1 MDRTLKTVPLNRA
14 DPDNLPGI
22 TRQLADL
29 PGNDGGSITAE
40 WFVHENATALSPC
53 ILHIYGGTFLMNR
66 SPMHGLLAA
75 EIARQTQGRVCQFDY
90 RLAPE
95 HPFPLGIDDVVTVYR
110 VLLADGFNP
119 ALMGIFADGAGAA
132 LAVAA
137 LTLLRDAGDPLPAGL
152 GLLCPWVD
160 LTFSGGSYIRDIKPD
175 GFATDFEI
183 LAELSLDYLQGADPH
198 NPMAS
203 PIYARL
209 QDLPE
214 TLIHS
219 AAGDPC
225 CDDGKLL
232 VRRIQNVGGNAHAH
246 VWDDLPWNLHQTHP
260 VSGQVTAVLA
270 SFSQFFRRVTR
281 ISAASKS
288 TDQTA
293 LVDAYKA
300 GVAPRIEP
308 HMVPRLDEIMSW
320 AQEQGPGWIWPMI
333 ERRLERGALITQEQ
347 VEREWLFS
355 MFDHAS
361 FPMMVLSV
369 SRHVI
374 LANELADKLLASNTS
389 LQIRNGRLHTSD
401 ASGRNGKEV
410 LLANVFDKLFAPI
423 SVGENVGARRA
434 AFKLGEDEQEIHVQ
448 CFRLN
453 STRDDAAAPPVVL
466 MRVIPTHFQQDLDE
480 GLLRDT
486 FGLSAREA
494 NLAAAFAT
502 GCTLDGYCK
511 RHGVSMPTVRTHF
524 ARIKTKLGAR
534 DQASVVRIILAATN
548 F

>member
-1 MDRTLKTVPLNRA
+1 MDRTLKTVPLDRA
-14 DPDNLPGI
+14 DPDILPGI
-22 TRQLADL
+22 ARQMADL
-29 PGNDGGSITAE
+29 PGNEGRTITAE
-40 WFVHENATALSPC
+40 WSVHENATPQSPC
-53 ILHIYGGTFLMNR
+53 ILHVYGGTFLMNR

-75 EIARQTQGRVCQFDY
+75 EVARQTQGRVCQIEY

-95 HPFPLGIDDVVTVYR
+95 HPFPLGIEDVIAAYR
-110 VLLADGFNP
+110 ALLAEGINP
-119 ALMGIFADGAGAA
+119 ELIGIFADGAGAA

-137 LTLLRDAGDPLPAGL
+137 LTLLREAGNPLPAGV
-152 GLLCPWVD
+152 GLLSPWVD

-198 NPMAS
+198 NPLAS
-203 PIYARL
+203 PVYAAL
-209 QDLPE
+209 QGLPE
-214 TLIHS
+214 TLVHS
-219 AAGDPC
+219 SAGDPC

-232 VRRIQNVGGNAHAH
+232 VRRIQDMGGNAHTH
-246 VWDDLPWNLHQTHP
+246 VWDDLPWNWHQTHP
-260 VSGQVTAVLA
+260 INGQTAAVLA

-281 ISAASKS
+281 ISAGSKS
-288 TDQTA
+288 TDQCA
-293 LVDAYKA
+293 LLDAYKA

-308 HMVPRLDEIMSW
+308 HMAQRLDEILNW
-320 AQEQGPGWIWPMI
+320 AQEQGPSWIWPMI

-347 VEREWLFS
+347 VEREWLTS
-355 MFDHAS
+355 LFDHSS
-361 FPMMVLSV
+361 FPMMVLSA

-374 LANELADKLLASNTS
+374 LANRLADSLLASNAS
-389 LQIRNGRLHTSD
+389 LQIRNGRLHTAD
-401 ASGRNGKEV
+401 VNGHQGKKL

-423 SVGENVGARRA
+423 MVGENVSARRA
-434 AFKLGEDEQEIHVQ
+434 AFKLGEDKQEIHVQ

-453 STRDDAAAPPVVL
+453 PTREDAAAPPVVL

-534 DQASVVRIILAATN
+534 DLASVVRIILAATN